1 MDKTKSKSFV
11 ISKNTVWQ
19 AYQHV
24 KANRGSCGVDKVS
37 LKIFDMNLKDNLY
50 KLWNRMSS
58 GSYFPSAVKRVE
70 IPKAGGGIRPL
81 GIPTVEDRIAQ
92 MVVKIELEPKLESI
106 FHNWSYGYRPNKSAH
121 DAVGAARINCWQN
134 NWVVDLDIKG
144 FFDSINHD
152 LLMKAVRKHTDCQW
166 HILYIERWL
175 KAPVM
180 FPNGTLQ
187 GNSCGTPQ
195 GGVISPLLAN
205 LFLHYAFD
213 YWMQRHSPGIQ
224 FERYA
229 DDIVCH
235 CKTEQ
240 QAKNLLENL
249 RQRFKV
255 CLLELHP
262 DKTQIVYCKDTRRKG
277 VYSNTKFNFLGF
289 EFRGRSTKNRRGE
302 YYIGFNPAIAPSKA
316 KEIRD
321 RIRRMVGPKQYCC
334 SLSRVANHLN
344 QYIRGWWNY
353 YGKFFRSE
361 LEKRVGGFI
370 NMRFAHWARR
380 KYKSIRDSL
389 RRAFYWLYKVR
400 RRQPKLLAHWPADRM
415 GRAV

>member
-1 MDKTKSKSFV
+1 MDKTRSKSFV
-11 ISKNTVWQ
+11 ISKKTVWQ
-19 AYQHV
+19 AYQYV
-24 KANRGSCGVDKVS
+24 KANRGSCGVDGVS
-37 LKIFDMNLKDNLY
+37 LEIFEKNLKDNLY

-58 GSYFPSAVKRVE
+58 GSYFPSVVRRVD
-70 IPKAGGGIRPL
+70 IPKTDGGSRPL
-81 GIPTVEDRIAQ
+81 GIPTIQDRIAQ
-92 MVVKIELEPKLESI
+92 TVVKIELEPELESM
-106 FHNWSYGYRPNKSAH
+106 FHNGSYGYRPNKSAH
-121 DAVGAARINCWQN
+121 DAVGAARMNCWQYD
-134 NWVVDLDIKG
+134 WALDVDIKG
-144 FFDSINHD
+144 FFDSIDHN
-152 LLMKAVRKHTDCQW
+152 LLLKAVRKHTDCQW

-180 FPNGTLQ
+180 YPDGTLQ
-187 GNSCGTPQ
+187 ENSCGTPQ

-213 YWMQRHSPGIQ
+213 CWMQRSNPEIR

-240 QAKNLLENL
+240 QAKDLLGNLS
-249 RQRFKV
+249 QRFNV
-255 CLLELHP
+255 CLLQLHP
-262 DKTQIVYCKDTRRKG
+262 DKTRIVYCKDTRRKG
-277 VYSNTKFNFLGF
+277 TYPDTKFNFLGF
-289 EFRGRSTKNRRGE
+289 EFRGRSAKNRRGE
-302 YYIGFNPAIAPSKA
+302 YFIGFNPAIQPSKA

-321 RIRRMVGPKQYCC
+321 RVRRMVGPKQYCW
-334 SLSRVANHLN
+334 SLTRMVSRLN
-344 QYIRGWWNY
+344 PYVRGWWNY

-370 NMRFAHWARR
+370 NMRLVHWARR
-380 KYKSIRDSL
+380 KYKSIRDSW

-400 RRQPKLLAHWPADRM
+400 HRQPQLLAHWPADRM